1 MCGCKIN
8 EENLKRKGEKIMKK
22 MKKVFAL
29 LVAMVMVMGMTMTTM
44 AAPEN
49 VPAATDT
56 AEVKVSNIEAGATVT
71 AYQIIEGK
79 YNEFGFIGYKWVDSI
94 NEGKDVAFNRD
105 AVEGL
110 TSDFITSL
118 AGNTDGLKATA
129 PVTATGKE
137 VTLTLNPGTWM
148 VIVTPPAVNAEKIYN
163 PMIASVSYTADGMAA
178 GEADA
183 NDNWELVTEDA
194 YAKSTEMTVEK
205 TADQEN
211 YEVGQTVNFTINTT
225 IPSYSKEYKDVV
237 FRISD
242 TIVNGLKYTEGLQP
256 TVTVGGQTVT
266 DGTEYTY
273 IPAENGLSFV
283 IDFDETYIKGLAEK
297 TAEERAVVVSYSAVI
312 TEDAVV
318 EVAENEATIDYT
330 RKPDGETGH
339 KEDTEYTFTFELDGE
354 MQKVEDNDKTALAG
368 AEFTLYRDENCTD
381 EFKKY
386 TTTEDGNIKFEGLD
400 ADTPQ
405 YLKETK
411 APAGFSLNDH
421 VYKIEIK
428 DIVIDEETGKVTNYT
443 VYVDGEAQGTVE
455 YGKPAKTPGM
465 HVINTK
471 LSNLPSTGGIGTTIF
486 TIGGCVIMIAAAG
499 LFFASRRK
507 ESK

>member
-44 AAPEN
+44 AAPEK

-56 AEVKVSNIEAGATVT
+56 AEVKVSNIEKGATVT

-79 YNEFGFIGYKWVDSI
+79 YNEFGFIGYKWVKAVND
-94 NEGKDVAFNRD
+94 GKDVAFKEGT
-105 AVEGL
+105 VEGL
-110 TSDFITSL
+110 TSDLITELS
-118 AGNTDGLKATA
+118 GNTGGLKATD
-129 PVTATGKE
+129 PVTATDKE
-137 VTLTLNPGTWM
+137 ITLKLNPGTWM
-148 VIVTPPAVNAEKIYN
+148 VIVTPPAENAEKIYN
-163 PMIASVSYTADGMAA
+163 PMIASVYYTADGMAA

-183 NDNWELVTEDA
+183 DDNWELVTEDA

-225 IPSYSKEYKDVV
+225 IPSYSKEYKNVV

-283 IDFDETYIKGLAEK
+283 INFDETYIKSLAEK

-318 EVAENEATIDYT
+318 KVAENKATIDYT
-330 RKPDGETGH
+330 RNPSGETGH
-339 KEDTEYTFTFELDGE
+339 KENTEYTFTFELDGV
-354 MQKVEDNDKTALAG
+354 MQKVEDDDKTPLAG
-368 AEFTLYRDENCTD
+368 AEFTLYKDADCKI
-381 EFKKY
+381 EFGKY
-386 TTTEDGNIKFEGLD
+386 TTTDDGNIKFEGLD
-400 ADTPQ
+400 ADTSY

-421 VYKIEIK
+421 VYEIK
-428 DIVIDEETGKVTNYT
+428 IGDIEKDKETGKVTNYT
-443 VYVDGEAQGTVE
+443 VYVDGEAKGTVE
-455 YGKPAKTPGM
+455 YGKPAQTPGM
-465 HVINTK
+465 NVINTK
-471 LSNLPSTGGIGTTIF
+471 LSSLPSTGGIGTTIF